1 MSYDIVV
8 IGGGPGGI
16 AAARSAAQ
24 KGARVALLERD
35 EELGGILPQCIH
47 HGFGL
52 TRFKEEL
59 TGPEYATREEE
70 LLLKEKVDIFLN
82 TTVVSLSSS
91 EVEAISPRGKEKFE
105 TRAVVLAMGSRER
118 TAPAIGLG
126 SARPAGIFT
135 AGAAQRLVNMEGC
148 LPGRRAVIVGSGDIG
163 LIMARRLSLEGVKV
177 EAVVEIMPYPGGLL
191 RNRVQCLDDFK
202 IPLLLSH
209 KVIAVHGKKR
219 VERITIGKLDSDG
232 KIVEGT
238 ERDLS
243 CDCLLLSVG
252 LIPENELSKKAG
264 IKLDPVT
271 GGPVV
276 DQDFETSVPGIFA
289 CGNVVAI
296 SDLADDVTAQGERA
310 GERAARSL
318 SSQDGKSGVEL
329 KRGPGIHS
337 VVPQVLTKAEATKIA
352 IRVARPMEQAELH
365 CGDVCTFK
373 LKNLKPAQML
383 SLMLAKEQVEGLL
396 AADGAT
402 LRLEEK
408 K

>member
-16 AAARSAAQ
+16 AAARSAA
-24 KGARVALLERD
+24 KRGARVALIERD

-52 TRFKEEL
+52 TRFKKEL

-70 LLLKEKVDIFLN
+70 LLRKEKVDIFLN
-82 TTVVSLSSS
+82 TTALSLSPC
-91 EVEAISPRGKEKFE
+91 EVEAISPRGRKKFK

-118 TAPAIGLG
+118 TAAAIALG

-163 LIMARRLSLEGVKV
+163 LIMARRLSLEGVKI

-209 KVIAVHGKKR
+209 KVIEVHGERR
-219 VERITIGKLDSDG
+219 VQGVVIAKLDSEG
-232 KIVEGT
+232 KVVVGT
-238 ERDLS
+238 ERDLP

-252 LIPENELSKKAG
+252 LIPENELSQKAG
-264 IKLDPVT
+264 IRLDPVT

-310 GERAARSL
+310 GERAAL
-318 SSQDGKSGVEL
+318 SINFKSPKSGVEL
-329 KRGPGIHS
+329 KRDSGVHS
-337 VVPQVLTKAEATKIA
+337 IVPQKLTRAEATKFA
-352 IRVARPMEQAELH
+352 IRVARPMAQAELRI
-365 CGDVCTFK
+365 GSVCTFR

-383 SLMLAKEQVEGLL
+383 SIKLSKEQVEGLF
-396 AADGAT
+396 ATDGAT
-402 LRLEEK
+402 LRLEER
-408 K
+408 